1 MREYPSAAMANTQA
15 KFYRDRS
22 GREPVDAFIDALP
35 PERAVAI
42 DNKIDL
48 LNGLPPDAPP
58 LAFPHSSQVR
68 GALRELRCH
77 YGRVLYRIL
86 YRRSG
91 NFFVLLHIL
100 EKRTGKIPEGDIAL
114 AEERF
119 RDFRARMDAVPRV
132 LPRAAGHDAPPRGR
146 AGRR

>member
-1 MREYPSAAMANTQA
+1 MATQA
-15 KFYRDRS
+15 KFYRDPS

-48 LNGLPPDAPP
+48 LNGLPLDAPP

-68 GALRELRCH
+68 RALRELRCH
-77 YGRVLYRIL
+77 YGRTLYRVF
-86 YRRSG
+86 YQRSG
-91 NFFVLLHIL
+91 SFFVLLHIQ
-100 EKRTGKIPEGDIAL
+100 EKRTGKIPDSDIAL

-119 RDFRARMDAVPRV
+119 RDFRARMNARPRV
-132 LPRAAGHDAPPRGR
+132 PPRAAGRDAPPRGR
-146 AGRR
+146 TDRR

>member
-1 MREYPSAAMANTQA
+1 MPTQA

-35 PERAVAI
+35 PERAVAV

-48 LNGLPPDAPP
+48 LNGLPDDAPP

-68 GALRELRCH
+68 GPLRELRCH
-77 YGRVLYRIL
+77 YGRALYRIL
-86 YRRSG
+86 YRRSES
-91 NFFVLLHIL
+91 FFVLLHIL

-119 RDFRARMDAVPRV
+119 RDFSARMNARPRV
-132 LPRAAGHDAPPRGR
+132 PPRAAGHDAPPRGR
-146 AGRR
+146 PG